1 MRSGLRIVTCLVIA
15 LAGALYTGRQLTAT
29 LSASRSCSR
38 VIPEVRY
45 FSQDLVLMGTYEGG
59 LLKDTNEGWHQ
70 IYPEARQPLVS
81 LGGAIYLYRHAT
93 YEIQRTLDGG
103 ETWALVGT
111 FPYTDTL
118 TYEVLSASPVTSTV
132 FMGVGYP
139 FPETGPLKGVYK
151 STDGGVAW
159 TKVLDGY
166 HGGGITFSP
175 NFAQDGVAFTE
186 FGGYKV
192 TYGVWKTEDWGETW
206 FHSSAGL
213 PVGMSLFGHV
223 LSISPQFAQ
232 DQTVFAISDYGVY
245 KSTDGGASWFE
256 VGDPPGFLPVNIA
269 TSPDYIHDQTL
280 LTGDY
285 DEGLSLSQD
294 GGVSWQPVDFAA
306 SPRYAGIRHVGA
318 FRPWPAP
325 PPPEPP
331 DPPGPYRVY
340 LPLVGTATPGLEFWV
355 VAYYP
360 WPEPSR
366 LYRSRDMGATW
377 EEVLVFEVSHRLYL
391 PFVGRAPVETK
402 HGWITELVGGESVR
416 IAP

>member
-1 MRSGLRIVTCLVIA
+1 M
-15 LAGALYTGRQLTAT
+15 T
-29 LSASRSCSR
+29 LSVGQQATFVVQSVPQSIEGVASDGH
-38 VIPEVRY
+38 Y
-45 FSQDLVLMGTYEGG
+45 LGHDLLLISTSDG
-59 LLKDTNEGWHQ
+59 LFKATDEGWRR
-70 IYPEARQPLVS
+70 IYPKARYPLVS

-111 FPYTDTL
+111 FPYTDTA
-118 TYEVLSASPVTSTV
+118 TAEFLSASPVTSTV
-132 FMGVGYP
+132 FMGVSYP
-139 FPETGPLKGVYK
+139 FPETGPLKGIYK
-151 STDGGVAW
+151 STDGGGTW
-159 TKVLDGY
+159 GKVLDGY
-166 HGGGITFSP
+166 NASWITFSP
-175 NFAQDGVAFTE
+175 DFAQDGIAFTE

-192 TYGVWKTEDWGETW
+192 TYGVWKTDDWGETW

-285 DEGLSLSQD
+285 DEGLTLSQD
-294 GGVSWQPVDFAA
+294 GGVSWEPVDFAV
-306 SPRYAGIRHVGA
+306 SPRYVGIRHVGA

-377 EEVLVFEVSHRLYL
+377 EEVLVFEVSYRLYL
-391 PFVGRAPVETK
+391 PLAMRRYGP
-402 HGWITELVGGESVR
+402 
-416 IAP
+416 